1 MRCTCS
7 IQFAIFLFLIEKSD
21 TICHI
26 SNTVSLFY
34 LLLFIMKPY
43 VLDLDHCL
51 IYASYT
57 EIPELELI
65 SQRGYHFLYHRP
77 HAKEFLNFLIKSKCD
92 LIFYTSSKKEYAHW
106 VVQSFGLNKK
116 FPIYSRFYTRKKT
129 TEYGEVYLKS
139 LSKIKISSRSL
150 IPVLDDRPDLWDEN
164 GVELIPIDPWHGEKD
179 DDALRQILI
188 KRLKKND
195 RIKELTITKRTKNGK

>member
-1 MRCTCS
+1 MKMPFLSAIPFLKFKKYYKNINNLRCKTIIWNLKIKYLNIDCNQSQKCVCTCS

-51 IYASYT
+51 IYASYS
-57 EIPELELI
+57 EIPDLELI

-77 HAKEFLNFLIKSKCD
+77 HTKEFLNFLIKSKYD

-116 FPIYSRFYTRKKT
+116 FPIYSRF
-129 TEYGEVYLKS
+129 L
-139 LSKIKISSRSL
+139 
-150 IPVLDDRPDLWDEN
+150 
-164 GVELIPIDPWHGEKD
+164 H
-179 DDALRQILI
+179 A
-188 KRLKKND
+188 
-195 RIKELTITKRTKNGK
+195 